1 MGIRNAGFEELG
13 PEAWRLRSS
22 PDPTLIEQRTAAP
35 RDRIVRSRGALSAAP
50 IAPTTPISMAPI
62 SMAPTMPLPM
72 ARPVDTEPVVALSAA
87 AAAAAA
93 PR

>member
-1 MGIRNAGFEELG
+1 MGSRNAGFEEFA
-13 PEAWRLRSS
+13 PDAWSSRSS

-35 RDRIVRSRGALSAAP
+35 RDRIVRSRGALAAAQTLPALPLP
-50 IAPTTPISMAPI
+50 IAIAI
-62 SMAPTMPLPM
+62 
-72 ARPVDTEPVVALSAA
+72 ARPADPEPVVALSAA